1 MSRIGRLPVI
11 IPEGV
16 NVNVDAN
23 NLVTVTGKLGTLS
36 QLVDKNIT
44 VTVENNQAVLTRNS
58 EAKPVKA
65 KHGLFRALLAN
76 MVKGVSEG
84 FSKTLVCKA
93 VGLKINKQG
102 NKIVLNIGYS
112 NPVDILEV
120 EGITLSCTDDT
131 ITVTGSNK
139 EQVGQIAAQIR
150 KIKPIEPY
158 HGYGIRYQN
167 EVWIQKEGKK
177 AGKK

>member
-1 MSRIGRLPVI
+1 MSRIGRLPVS

-16 NVNVDAN
+16 TVNVDAN
-23 NLVTVTGKLGTLS
+23 NLVTVQGKLGTLT

-44 VTVENNQAVLTRNS
+44 VAVETNQVVLTRNS
-58 EAKPVKA
+58 EAKEIKA
-65 KHGLFRALLAN
+65 KHGLFRALVAN

-84 FSKTLVCKA
+84 FNKTVVCKA

-102 NKIVLNIGYS
+102 NKIVLDIGYS
-112 NPVDILEV
+112 NPVDIEEV
-120 EGITLSCTDDT
+120 EGITLSTKDDT
-131 ITVTGSNK
+131 ITVSGINK
-139 EQVGQIAAQIR
+139 ELVGQVAAKIR
-150 KIKPIEPY
+150 AIKPIEPY
-158 HGYGIRYQN
+158 HGYGIRYEN